1 MAATL
6 NFKFVAN
13 DKGLQQ
19 GIRRSKKELTGLE
32 KATAAVSRG
41 MARSFAALGV
51 GIGLSALVSGLK
63 RATMA
68 AYEDNKAQRLLA
80 LQLRTTKDLTDTQI
94 ASVEKLISGWQRTTG
109 VLDDEIRPAY
119 AKLVRATKSTRQAN
133 ILMRIALD
141 GAAASGKDLGTVTD
155 ILSKAFNGNFTSL
168 YKLAPQLKAT
178 KGGIDD
184 YAKSVAGA
192 AKTAADPFAKAKAV
206 FTDIQEQIGG
216 ALLPALTAFA
226 NWLTKNGPVIQ
237 KQLADLFDPNTA
249 VGYQIQEFGK
259 SLDKLFKRFDPKG
272 ENSLVGFFN
281 VFNTL
286 LIGTLQILG
295 KIVDTLNTISNLFN
309 APDMQKVLEKV
320 NSGKFVGY
328 APNGVNLPQVDRSNS
343 TYNINVNST
352 NITGGEI
359 IKWIKQYELQTGRKY
374 LTQ

>member
-1 MAATL
+1 MATL

-32 KATAAVSRG
+32 KTTMAVSRG

-51 GIGLSALVSGLK
+51 GIGLSALVTGLK

-80 LQLRTTKDLTDTQI
+80 LQLRTTKDLTDTQVAAI
-94 ASVEKLISGWQRTTG
+94 EKLISGWQRTTG

-141 GAAASGKDLGTVTD
+141 GAAASGKDLSTVTD
-155 ILSKAFNGNFTSL
+155 ILSKAYNGNLTSL

-206 FTDIQEQIGG
+206 FADIEEQIGS

-226 NWLTKNGPVIQ
+226 NWLTKNGPTIQ
-237 KQLADLFDPNTA
+237 QWFADLFDPKSY
-249 VGYQIQEFGK
+249 VGAQLAEFGK
-259 SLDKLFKRFDPKG
+259 SLDKLFKRFDPNG

-286 LIGTLQILG
+286 LVGTLQILG
-295 KIVDTLNTISNLFN
+295 KIVDTLNAIADLFN
-309 APDMQKVLEKV
+309 QPDMQNVLDKV

-328 APNGVNLPQVDRSNS
+328 APMGVNLPQVSAPSNS
-343 TYNINVNST
+343 TYNINVNNT
-352 NITGGEI
+352 RITGGEI
-359 IKWIKQYELQTGRKY
+359 IRWIKDYEQKTGRKY